1 MTRMELTDSDLS
13 YVKSGL
19 DMVLRWY
26 QDVQAEGIDDW
37 TEQINEVAALIRR
50 VSLL

>member
-1 MTRMELTDSDLS
+1 MTALDLTDSDLS

-26 QDVQAEGIDDW
+26 RDVQAEGFDDW
-37 TEQINEVAALIRR
+37 TDQINEVAALIRR